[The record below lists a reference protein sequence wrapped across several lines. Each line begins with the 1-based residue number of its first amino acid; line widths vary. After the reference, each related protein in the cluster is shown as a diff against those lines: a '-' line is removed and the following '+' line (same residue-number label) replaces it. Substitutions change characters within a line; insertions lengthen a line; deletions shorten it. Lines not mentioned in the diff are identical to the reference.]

1 MFTGIIEELGTIQ
14 RLTNARDGARIVV
27 QAPTILS
34 DAKIGDSIAVNG
46 VCLTVVKK
54 TVTTFAADI
63 SAETLRR
70 TSLKQIRVGSKV
82 NLERPMTPNARFGGH
97 IVQGHVDAMGTFV
110 SAKAEGDGWNVRI
123 QFPVELGRYI
133 VEKGSITVDGI
144 SLTVAALGDDWFA
157 ITVIPHT
164 WKVTNLSTLK
174 PGEAVNLEV
183 DIIAKYVERMLRG
196 YLPQPAQSGLSL
208 ERLVEMGYGRLRR

>member
-1 MFTGIIEELGTIQ
+1 MFTGIIEELGIIQ
-14 RLTNARDGARIVV
+14 TLTNARDGARIIVN
-27 QAPTILS
+27 APTILS

-46 VCLTVVKK
+46 VCLTVVEK
-54 TVTTFAADI
+54 TATTFAADI

-97 IVQGHVDAMGTFV
+97 IVQGHVDAIGEF
-110 SAKAEGDGWNVRI
+110 ANANAEGEGWNVRI
-123 QFPVELGRYI
+123 KFPAELGKYV

-144 SLTVAALGDDWFA
+144 SLTVAALGEDWFEIA
-157 ITVIPHT
+157 VIPHT

-174 PGEAVNLEV
+174 SGAAVNLEV

-196 YLPQPAQSGLSL
+196 YIPQQAKSGLSL
-208 ERLVEMGYGRLRR
+208 EQLAEMGY

>member
-14 RLTNARDGARIVV
+14 TLTQARDGARIIVN
-27 QAPTILS
+27 APTILS

-46 VCLTVVKK
+46 VCLTVVEK
-54 TVTTFAADI
+54 TATTFAADI

-70 TSLKQIRVGSKV
+70 TSLKQIRTGSKV

-97 IVQGHVDAMGTFV
+97 IVQGHVDAMGVFA
-110 SAKAEGDGWNVRI
+110 SAKAEGDGWNVRV
-123 QFPVELGRYI
+123 QFPAELGKYI

-144 SLTVAALGDDWFA
+144 SLTVAALGDDWFEIA
-157 ITVIPHT
+157 VIPHT
-164 WKVTNLSTLK
+164 WKVTNLGTLK
-174 PGEAVNLEV
+174 LGEAVNLEV

-196 YLPQPAQSGLSL
+196 YVPQQAKSVLSL
-208 ERLVEMGYGRLRR
+208 EKLAEMGY

>member
-14 RLTNARDGARIVV
+14 TLTNVRDGARIVV
-27 QAPTILS
+27 NAPTILS

-46 VCLTVVKK
+46 VCLTVVAM
-54 TVTTFAADI
+54 TTSTFNADI

-70 TSLKQIRVGSKV
+70 TSLNQIRTGSKV

-97 IVQGHVDAMGTFV
+97 IVQGHVDAMGEFIG
-110 SAKAEGDGWNVRI
+110 AKQEGDGWNVRI
-123 QFPVELGRYI
+123 KFPLHLGKYI

-144 SLTVAALGDDWFA
+144 SLTVAKLGDDWFEIA
-157 ITVIPHT
+157 VIPHT

-174 PGEAVNLEV
+174 RGNAVNLEV
-183 DIIAKYVERMLRG
+183 DIIAKYVERMM
-196 YLPQPAQSGLSL
+196 QPHQGRTKNGLTL
-208 ERLVEMGYGRLRR
+208 EKLTEMGY

>member
-14 RLTNARDGARIVV
+14 SLTNVDNGARIVV
-27 QAPTILS
+27 NAPTILS

-46 VCLTVVKK
+46 VCLTVVEK
-54 TVTTFAADI
+54 TATTFAADI

-110 SAKAEGDGWNVRI
+110 NAKAEGDGWVVRI
-123 QFPVELGRYI
+123 QFPPELGRYI

-144 SLTVAALGDDWFA
+144 SLTVAALGDDWFEIA
-157 ITVIPHT
+157 VIPHT
-164 WKVTNLSTLK
+164 WKVTNLATLTA
-174 PGEAVNLEV
+174 GSAVNLEV
-183 DIIAKYVERMLRG
+183 DVIAKYVERML
-196 YLPQPAQSGLSL
+196 QPHLSAKKSTLTL
-208 ERLVEMGYGRLRR
+208 EKLQEMGY

>member
-14 RLTNARDGARIVV
+14 TLTQARDGARIIVH
-27 QAPTILS
+27 APTILS

-46 VCLTVVKK
+46 VCLTVVEK

-70 TSLKQIRVGSKV
+70 TSLKQIRTGSKV

-97 IVQGHVDAMGTFV
+97 IVQGHVDAMGEFS

-123 QFPVELGRYI
+123 KFPPELGKYI

-144 SLTVAALGDDWFA
+144 SLTVAALGDDWFEIA
-157 ITVIPHT
+157 VIPHT

-174 PGEAVNLEV
+174 PGAAVNLEV
-183 DIIAKYVERMLRG
+183 DVIAKYVERMLKPHQPKSQLTLEKLSELG
-196 YLPQPAQSGLSL
+196 Y
-208 ERLVEMGYGRLRR
+208 